1 MEGGN
6 EVRAANGITHSPLGE
21 QKRVTLAP
29 VYVSR
34 KVRKVREV
42 LNALR
47 CFDYS
52 AYRG

>member
-6 EVRAANGITHSPLGE
+6 GVRGANGITHSPLGE

-34 KVRKVREV
+34 KVREV

>member
-6 EVRAANGITHSPLGE
+6 GATNGSGITHSPLGE

-34 KVRKVREV
+34 KVRKVRKV

-47 CFDYS
+47 CFVYS